1 MPRLITAV
9 LGSALLLALSPLQ
22 ADNVERFDG
31 YVVHYNVFNADMLD
45 PRVAQTYRLR
55 RGCGD
60 GALTVA
66 VRSESGAAVAA
77 DIKATMITLV
87 GQRTAVAM
95 QEVRDGRSV
104 YYVGGFPITADAE
117 PLKFSLSLRPEG
129 SPRERSLQFSRQLFR
144 C

>member
-1 MPRLITAV
+1 MHRLLTIL
-9 LGSALLLALSPLQ
+9 LGGALLLALPPLQ

-31 YVVHYNVFNADMLD
+31 YAIHYNVFNADMLD
-45 PRVAQTYRLR
+45 QRVAQAYGLR

-60 GALTVA
+60 GVLTVA
-66 VRSESGAAVAA
+66 VRSDGGAAVAA
-77 DIKATMITLV
+77 DIKATVITLV
-87 GQRTAVAM
+87 GQRTAIAM

-104 YYVGGFPITADAE
+104 YYVGSFAITTDAE

-129 SPRERSLQFSRQLFR
+129 SPRERGVEFSRQLFR